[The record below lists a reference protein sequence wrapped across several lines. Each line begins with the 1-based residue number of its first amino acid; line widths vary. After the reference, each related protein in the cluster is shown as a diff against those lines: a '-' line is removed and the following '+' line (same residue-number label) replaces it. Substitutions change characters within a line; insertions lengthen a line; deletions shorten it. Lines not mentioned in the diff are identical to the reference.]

1 VIPKVVRVHTQGSY
15 RRPFRVP
22 KQCPVCGGKV
32 VREEGEAASRC
43 INASCPARLKESILH
58 FASRGVMNIDG
69 LGDVLV
75 DQLVDRGM
83 VRSVA
88 DIYDLTADTLAGLD
102 RMGRKSATNVIRN
115 IEKSKQN
122 PLPRVINALGVR
134 FVGER
139 TAVFLAEQ
147 FGEMD
152 KIASATVDELQDAE
166 EVGPR
171 IAESIYQY
179 FREPRNQD
187 LLERLK
193 SAGLQF
199 EYKTRR
205 RHGGPLFGLTF
216 VITGT
221 LSISREEVR
230 QRIEASGG
238 KVATAVSKR
247 TNYVVA
253 GEDAGS
259 KLDKAQELGVEVID
273 EGKLLELLEKF
284 GA

>member
-1 VIPKVVRVHTQGSY
+1 
-15 RRPFRVP
+15 VP

-43 INASCPARLKESILH
+43 INASCPARLKETILH

-75 DQLVDRGM
+75 DQLVDRGL
-83 VRSVA
+83 VRSAA
-88 DIYDLTADTLAGLD
+88 DIYDLTTDKLADLD
-102 RMGRKSATNVIRN
+102 RMGRKSAANVIRN

-122 PLPRVINALGVR
+122 PMARVINALGIR

-187 LLERLK
+187 LLGRLR

-199 EYKTRR
+199 ESKTRR
-205 RHGGPLFGLTF
+205 RHAGPLFGLIF

-238 KVATAVSKR
+238 KVSTAVSKR

-259 KLDKAQELGVEVID
+259 KLDKARELGVEVID